1 MASNA
6 YGFDFLR
13 SEHQQEIGVDTSAS
27 TAGGSAATSRPTSS
41 TRTATGTGSLSSS
54 AGAVARSDLEAQ
66 YDVLQFLNSHRSSGC
81 LPPSIIAKATAVH
94 LDPSSPRYSA
104 SVADLLGQNP
114 KVKIEPVP
122 DPENPTLLLPTY
134 GYQAKFANV
143 DGPRALLA
151 QVNRCPYGVGL
162 RDLQDS
168 YDGVLRDVAALVT
181 AGEVIAVSNP
191 EDKDKVLFP
200 RGETFLVELD
210 GVVEMGMAERYREAL
225 VAANRE
231 LQKCRLEA
239 QRAQAQKQAA
249 LQAQKPKD
257 QARDQTEAE
266 AGKSAAEAS
275 EPKSD
280 GEGKDT
286 TSCIDG
292 TGAIKGG
299 NGADGKSLTCTSSSS
314 GNDGSNQ
321 NDQGAGRSVA
331 DATDAT
337 DARSGGDGGGDGGG
351 GGGGDGPGTTPTC
364 SSTSSVVTPA
374 DTSTAEQTAHRINLA
389 IAKVQETRRRLER
402 SSQLLSTDVDPL
414 PQIRRGEAIQV
425 GGTWFRVSSAI
436 REGVSLDEQPSRAQ
450 APPSV
455 VMMRDLS
462 KKNDAEGYVHSFAER
477 MIPLDGKIPPEAEE
491 NLRKAKVAKE
501 RLQRAAGSIK
511 SAKSGGGSR
520 AGVTGGASSQLL
532 SSHASATNPDSLAA
546 AFVSSFKAGIGNA
559 AGGGVGAG
567 AGRKRPGALGMR
579 PTAASSA
586 LAGRSTGTTGSRSTS
601 ENNGGKVENKKRTLA
616 EIVED
621 AKEAVTDPSLQYIH
635 ARRHGCTKDVRQMF
649 LATRADV
656 PKSEVELYNLMI
668 QHKLI
673 EPGEPMRRPRMKL
686 QSTNLD
692 NDGKPKKRRYYERKN
707 QRMTNTHLIGHEIGA
722 VLAKAAE
729 RQQQGKE
736 VGDGG
741 M

>member
-1 MASNA
+1 MAASSSNA

-13 SEHQQEIGVDTSAS
+13 SEHQQEVLDIGTED
-27 TAGGSAATSRPTSS
+27 TAGATIRSSTSNATAAAASAAS
-41 TRTATGTGSLSSS
+41 
-54 AGAVARSDLEAQ
+54 RSDLEAQ

-81 LPPSIIAKATAVH
+81 LPPSVIAKATAVH

-104 SVADLLGQNP
+104 SVAALLKENP

-134 GYQAKFANV
+134 GYQAKFAGV
-143 DGPRALLA
+143 TDRAALLA

-168 YDGVLRDVAALVT
+168 YDGALQDAAALVA
-181 AGEVIAVSNP
+181 AGEVVAVSNP
-191 EDKDKVLFP
+191 EDKDRVLFP
-200 RGETFLVELD
+200 RGEAFLVELD
-210 GVVEMGMAERYREAL
+210 GVVEMGMTERYREAL

-231 LQKCRLEA
+231 LQQCRLR
-239 QRAQAQKQAA
+239 QQQAQQQA
-249 LQAQKPKD
+249 K
-257 QARDQTEAE
+257 AE
-266 AGKSAAEAS
+266 EEKSAAEAS
-275 EPKSD
+275 EPNPKSD
-280 GEGKDT
+280 GKGKDT
-286 TSCIDG
+286 VTSRSTDG
-292 TGAIKGG
+292 TSTSSAGG
-299 NGADGKSLTCTSSSS
+299 SGIGSSSS

-321 NDQGAGRSVA
+321 NDCDQGAAAGTR
-331 DATDAT
+331 T
-337 DARSGGDGGGDGGG
+337 DGGGDGT
-351 GGGGDGPGTTPTC
+351 GTTCTM
-364 SSTSSVVTPA
+364 SSTE
-374 DTSTAEQTAHRINLA
+374 EQNAHRVDVA
-389 IAKVQETRRRLER
+389 IAKVRETRRRLER
-402 SSQLLSTDVDPL
+402 SSRLLSTDVDPL

-436 REGVSLDEQPSRAQ
+436 REGVPLDEQPTRAQ

-477 MIPLDGKIPPEAEE
+477 MIPLDGKIPPEAAE
-491 NLRKAKVAKE
+491 NLRKAKAARE
-501 RLQRAAGSIK
+501 RLQRVAGSIK
-511 SAKSGGGSR
+511 SAKSGGGGR
-520 AGVTGGASSQLL
+520 VGVTGGASSQLL
-532 SSHASATNPDSLAA
+532 SSHASATDTDSLAA

-567 AGRKRPGALGMR
+567 AGRKRSGALGMR
-579 PTAASSA
+579 PTAASA
-586 LAGRSTGTTGSRSTS
+586 LAGRSTGTAGSRSSTS
-601 ENNGGKVENKKRTLA
+601 ENNGGKVEDKKRTLA
-616 EIVED
+616 EMVQD

-656 PKSEVELYNLMI
+656 PESEVELHNLMI

-686 QSTNLD
+686 QSSNLD

>member
-1 MASNA
+1 MAASSSNA

-13 SEHQQEIGVDTSAS
+13 SEHQQEVLGIGAEADTSACATTRTRPS
-27 TAGGSAATSRPTSS
+27 TAAAAS
-41 TRTATGTGSLSSS
+41 
-54 AGAVARSDLEAQ
+54 RSDLEAQ

-81 LPPSIIAKATAVH
+81 LPPSVIAKATAVH

-104 SVADLLGQNP
+104 SVAALLKENP

-134 GYQAKFANV
+134 GYQAKFAGV
-143 DGPRALLA
+143 TDRAALLA

-168 YDGVLRDVAALVT
+168 YDGALQDAAALVA
-181 AGEVIAVSNP
+181 AGEVVAVSNP
-191 EDKDKVLFP
+191 EDKDRVLFP
-200 RGETFLVELD
+200 RGEAFLVELD
-210 GVVEMGMAERYREAL
+210 GVVEMGMTERYREAL

-231 LQKCRLEA
+231 LQQCRLR
-239 QRAQAQKQAA
+239 QQQAQQQA
-249 LQAQKPKD
+249 K
-257 QARDQTEAE
+257 AE
-266 AGKSAAEAS
+266 EEKSAAEAS
-275 EPKSD
+275 EPNPKSD
-280 GEGKDT
+280 GKGKDT
-286 TSCIDG
+286 VTSRSTDG
-292 TGAIKGG
+292 TSTSSAGG
-299 NGADGKSLTCTSSSS
+299 SAGIGSSSS

-321 NDQGAGRSVA
+321 NDYDQGAAAGTR
-331 DATDAT
+331 T
-337 DARSGGDGGGDGGG
+337 DGGGDGT
-351 GGGGDGPGTTPTC
+351 GTTCTTC
-364 SSTSSVVTPA
+364 TSSTE
-374 DTSTAEQTAHRINLA
+374 EQNAHRVDVA
-389 IAKVQETRRRLER
+389 IAKVRETRRRLER
-402 SSQLLSTDVDPL
+402 SSRLLSTDVDPL

-436 REGVSLDEQPSRAQ
+436 REGVPLDEQPTRAQ

-477 MIPLDGKIPPEAEE
+477 MIPLDGKIPPEAAE
-491 NLRKAKVAKE
+491 NLRKAKAARE
-501 RLQRAAGSIK
+501 RLQRVAGSIK
-511 SAKSGGGSR
+511 SAKSGGGGR
-520 AGVTGGASSQLL
+520 VGVTGGASSQLL
-532 SSHASATNPDSLAA
+532 SSHASATDTDSLAA

-567 AGRKRPGALGMR
+567 AGRKRSGALGMR
-579 PTAASSA
+579 PTAASA
-586 LAGRSTGTTGSRSTS
+586 LAGRSTGTAGSRSSTS
-601 ENNGGKVENKKRTLA
+601 ENNGGKVEDKKRTLA
-616 EIVED
+616 EMVQD

-656 PKSEVELYNLMI
+656 PESEVELHNLMI

-686 QSTNLD
+686 QSSNLD

>member
-1 MASNA
+1 MAASSSNA

-13 SEHQQEIGVDTSAS
+13 SEHQQEVLDIGTED
-27 TAGGSAATSRPTSS
+27 TAGATIRSSTSNATATATATATAAASAAS
-41 TRTATGTGSLSSS
+41 
-54 AGAVARSDLEAQ
+54 RSDLEAQ

-81 LPPSIIAKATAVH
+81 LPPSVIAKATAVH

-104 SVADLLGQNP
+104 SVAALLKENP

-134 GYQAKFANV
+134 GYQAKFAGV
-143 DGPRALLA
+143 TDRAALLA

-168 YDGVLRDVAALVT
+168 YDGALQDAAALVA
-181 AGEVIAVSNP
+181 AGEVVAVSNP
-191 EDKDKVLFP
+191 EDKDRVLFP
-200 RGETFLVELD
+200 RGEAFLVELD
-210 GVVEMGMAERYREAL
+210 GVVEMGMTERYREAL

-231 LQKCRLEA
+231 LQQCRLR
-239 QRAQAQKQAA
+239 QQQAQQQA
-249 LQAQKPKD
+249 K
-257 QARDQTEAE
+257 AE
-266 AGKSAAEAS
+266 EEKSAAEAS
-275 EPKSD
+275 EPNPKSD
-280 GEGKDT
+280 GKGKDT
-286 TSCIDG
+286 ATSRSTDG
-292 TGAIKGG
+292 TSTSSAGG
-299 NGADGKSLTCTSSSS
+299 SGIGSSSS

-321 NDQGAGRSVA
+321 NDYDQGAAAGTR
-331 DATDAT
+331 T
-337 DARSGGDGGGDGGG
+337 DGGGDGT
-351 GGGGDGPGTTPTC
+351 GTTCTTC
-364 SSTSSVVTPA
+364 TSSTE
-374 DTSTAEQTAHRINLA
+374 EQNAHRVDVA
-389 IAKVQETRRRLER
+389 IAKVRETRRRLER
-402 SSQLLSTDVDPL
+402 SSRLLSTDVDPL

-436 REGVSLDEQPSRAQ
+436 REGVPLDEQPTRAQ

-477 MIPLDGKIPPEAEE
+477 MIPLDGKIPPEAAE
-491 NLRKAKVAKE
+491 NLRKAKAARE
-501 RLQRAAGSIK
+501 RLQRVAGSIK
-511 SAKSGGGSR
+511 SAKSGGGGR
-520 AGVTGGASSQLL
+520 VGVTGGASSQLL
-532 SSHASATNPDSLAA
+532 SSHASATNTDSLAA

-567 AGRKRPGALGMR
+567 AGRKRSGALGMR
-579 PTAASSA
+579 PTAASA
-586 LAGRSTGTTGSRSTS
+586 LAGRSTDTAGSRSSTS
-601 ENNGGKVENKKRTLA
+601 ENNGGKVEDKKRTLA
-616 EIVED
+616 EMVQD

-656 PKSEVELYNLMI
+656 PESEVELHNLMI

-686 QSTNLD
+686 QSSNLD